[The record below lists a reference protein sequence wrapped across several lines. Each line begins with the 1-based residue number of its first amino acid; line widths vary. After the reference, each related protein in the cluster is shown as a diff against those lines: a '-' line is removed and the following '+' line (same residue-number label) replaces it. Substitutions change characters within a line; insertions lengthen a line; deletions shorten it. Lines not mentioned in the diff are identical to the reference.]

1 MPDHRLFTLDEAER
15 SLPLVRRIVHD
26 IRDAYRTWQDAVTR
40 YELEAAGA
48 TAQSGETAALRE
60 LRETVNGH
68 AERVAALVDELQ
80 SLGVSLKDFEQGLV
94 DFYALREDRL
104 VYLCWRLGED
114 HITHWHEVDEGF
126 AGRRPVDAIL
136 TRGVVP

>member
-1 MPDHRLFTLDEAER
+1 MAELRLFTLDEAER
-15 SLPLVRRIVHD
+15 ALPLVRRVASD
-26 IRDAYRTWQDAVTR
+26 IRDAYQGWQDAVTR

-48 TAQSGETAALRE
+48 TAERGESELLRG
-60 LRETVNGH
+60 LRETVGEH
-68 AERVAALVDELQ
+68 AERVAALVEELQ
-80 SLGVSLKDFEQGLV
+80 AIGVTLKDFEQGLV

-114 HITHWHEVDEGF
+114 RITHWHEVDEGF
-126 AGRRPVDAIL
+126 AGRRPIDAIL

>member
-1 MPDHRLFTLDEAER
+1 MPDPRLFTLDEAER
-15 SLPLVRRIVHD
+15 TLPLVRQIVSD
-26 IRDAYRTWQDAVTR
+26 IRNEYREWRDAVTR

-48 TAQSGETAALRE
+48 TADSGETDLLRALRE
-60 LRETVNGH
+60 RVGSH
-68 AERVAALVDELQ
+68 AERVAVLVEELQ
-80 SLGVSLKDFEQGLV
+80 ALGVELKDFEQGLV

-126 AGRRPVDAIL
+126 PGRRPVDAIL

>member
-1 MPDHRLFTLDEAER
+1 MTDPRLFTLDEAER
-15 SLPLVRRIVHD
+15 SLPLVRHIVLD

-48 TAQSGETAALRE
+48 TAQVGETEVLRTLQE
-60 LRETVNGH
+60 AVSGS
-68 AERVAALVDELQ
+68 AERVAGLVDELQ
-80 SLGVSLKDFEQGLV
+80 NLGVSLKDFEQGLV

-104 VYLCWRLGED
+104 VFLCWRLGED